1 MRKIVRCSCGM
12 HFAEENETVL
22 ITLVRHHALDARALE
37 LSDDQIRDLME
48 VEQESRSEER

>member
-12 HFAEENETVL
+12 QFQEENETVL
-22 ITLVRHHALDARALE
+22 ITLVRHHAKEAHDLD

-48 VEQESRSEER
+48 VEQ